1 MNPWEWHGFSLV
13 QNAEFGAYLEGQS
26 IKHKPAVKTQDL
38 CKFWRHVFKL
48 NQVTA
53 ACSTTSELIFPGRE
67 SEEDIEPAM
76 RPKEATSKTQP
87 IDHWLRLKTCPSKSS
102 HSIGSW
108 MKLQCFHRDLQQT
121 KTCYVLMANKLSSTQ
136 VTSQSSACRSSEPT
150 RQGFSLGCSSQKSW
164 VNEVRGIKS
173 MWKLLCKFVIIMLEH
188 PVCSLHNNHVQ
199 GVNHCMRASTT
210 PELILGQPARED
222 REPRSCQL
230 GTYDIMNEIA
240 WKCGHRKLELKED

>member
-53 ACSTTSELIFPGRE
+53 ACSTTSALIFPVRE

-76 RPKEATSKTQP
+76 RPREATSKTQP
-87 IDHWLRLKTCPSKSS
+87 IDHWLRLKTCSSKSS

-121 KTCYVLMANKLSSTQ
+121 KTCYVLMANKLSSTLQ
-136 VTSQSSACRSSEPT
+136 VFRTHPSGFLLGLFFAKVLSQWSERDQVNVKTVVQICDYHVGTP
-150 RQGFSLGCSSQKSW
+150 SLQ
-164 VNEVRGIKS
+164 
-173 MWKLLCKFVIIMLEH
+173 F
-188 PVCSLHNNHVQ
+188 
-199 GVNHCMRASTT
+199 T
-210 PELILGQPARED
+210 
-222 REPRSCQL
+222 
-230 GTYDIMNEIA
+230 
-240 WKCGHRKLELKED
+240 